1 MQDCFQLYHT
11 VEDYVAAYI
20 RGHEA
25 NIGNV
30 DAETNWLTD
39 NNHYSFFFFFWLLL
53 GFEVNSNTEIDKF
66 TT

>member
-20 RGHEA
+20 WGHEA

-39 NNHYSFFFFFWLLL
+39 NNNYSFFSFF
-53 GFEVNSNTEIDKF
+53 GFC
-66 TT
+66 